1 VGIEAGL
8 RRGLLA
14 VVMLGCTAGVADL
27 LLIGHYEDPWQY
39 TPLMLMAASLVVGS
53 ALAVAPRRG
62 TLRLFRVLMGACV
75 VAGLTGIRMHF
86 SGNRE
91 FELEVF
97 PKMGGWEL
105 FTEAITGATPVL
117 APGTMAV
124 IGLLG
129 LLYAWRHP
137 GARADRG

>member
-1 VGIEAGL
+1 VSIEAGL

-14 VVMLGCTAGVADL
+14 VVILGSAAGMADL

-53 ALAVAPRRG
+53 ALAVAPRHG
-62 TLRLFRVLMGACV
+62 TLRLFRVLMGAGV

-86 SGNRE
+86 TGNRE

-97 PKMGGWEL
+97 PNMTGWEL
-105 FTEAITGATPVL
+105 FTEAVTGATPVL

-137 GARADRG
+137 AGPRR